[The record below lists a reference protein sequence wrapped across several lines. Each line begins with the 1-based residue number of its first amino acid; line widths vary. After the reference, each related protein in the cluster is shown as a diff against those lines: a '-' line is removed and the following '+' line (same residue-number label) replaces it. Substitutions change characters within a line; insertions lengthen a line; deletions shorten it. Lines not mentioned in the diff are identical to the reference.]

1 MVFQVRNKLG
11 ANLVALINCSS
22 HIGRVV
28 MYGENRQGGMLPGS
42 LNHIVLSI
50 LRLAYK
56 IVAVDFGPTF
66 LNANGFKL
74 QMHSETVRL
83 TQGTKG

>member
-11 ANLVALINCSS
+11 ANLVALINWSS
-22 HIGRVV
+22 LIGRVV
-28 MYGENRQGGMLPGS
+28 LFEENRQGGMLPGR
-42 LNHIVLSI
+42 LNLILLSI
-50 LRLAYK
+50 LRLAHK
-56 IVAVDFGPTF
+56 IVAIDFGPIF
-66 LNANGFKL
+66 LNAYGFKL